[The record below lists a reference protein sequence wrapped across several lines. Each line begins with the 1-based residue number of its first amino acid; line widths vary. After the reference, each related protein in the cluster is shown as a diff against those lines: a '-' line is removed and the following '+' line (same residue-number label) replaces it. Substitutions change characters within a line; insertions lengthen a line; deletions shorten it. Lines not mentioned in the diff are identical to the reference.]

1 MLLFVIFLNVS
12 WTILDNSTSD
22 KNICLRR
29 YFRLLKVN
37 CDGTIE
43 LQSKVRVVSFYLLLQ
58 CYSEGTSKI
67 DVQPFLAF
75 FYLWCSIL
83 LTYLT
88 SQWSFSNSLWK
99 LSPQTL
105 LWISIMS
112 GWQKIG
118 RDVFQ
123 KMFVTKFLF
132 WTSELIF
139 LKENNFRKIQM
150 ILLAEF
156 GTF

>member
-1 MLLFVIFLNVS
+1 MPLFVIFLNVS

-75 FYLWCSIL
+75 FL
-83 LTYLT
+83 
-88 SQWSFSNSLWK
+88 SL
-99 LSPQTL
+99 
-105 LWISIMS
+105 
-112 GWQKIG
+112 
-118 RDVFQ
+118 
-123 KMFVTKFLF
+123 MFHFIDLPNVSMKFLKQF
-132 WTSELIF
+132 VKIKSTNSFVNQHNVRLTKNWTWCVSKNVCNKIF
-139 LKENNFRKIQM
+139 ILNIWTNIFKRK
-150 ILLAEF
+150 
-156 GTF
+156 